1 MTVPRF
7 YHQSASLIPDGRVM
21 VAGSTGGRFVA
32 DPLDRKPGGGTQ
44 NELLTRVGKRPFRQ
58 LACDRTTAARVKQA
72 VMSAAINDSRT
83 IPIRRQ
89 SQFDSHPPTPLSR
102 LLPVFFDGHR
112 HLALENLALRQ
123 QLSVYKKTLR
133 RPKLHPSD
141 QLFGVCLSRVW
152 AEWRQAS

>member
-7 YHQSASLIPDGRVM
+7 YHQSASLIPGGRVM

-102 LLPVFFDGHR
+102 LLPVFFHGHR
-112 HLALENLALRQ
+112 HLAIENLAFAPAALRLQ
-123 QLSVYKKTLR
+123 EDAQAAEAN
-133 RPKLHPSD
+133 PSD